1 MLRMTMSRLTR
12 SRVMGSW
19 RSYGMT
25 SRPTFLRPT
34 FLKSSAPKRNFAGPA
49 PSQVG
54 KVSEMG
60 TIERILTFNGL
71 MSKYPWTFGVGIAT
85 AKTGAAD
92 ILVQKQIE
100 KREKLDW
107 QRVGL
112 FTLFGFAYLGI
123 VQYLIYVNLF
133 SRLFKNA
140 EAFGKMPFR
149 EKIRNKEGYVSLG
162 SCLCS

>member
-1 MLRMTMSRLTR
+1 MLRMTMSRMTR
-12 SRVMGSW
+12 SRVMESW

-25 SRPTFLRPT
+25 SRPTFSRPT
-34 FLKSSAPKRNFAGPA
+34 LLKTSMPKRNLAGPA

-100 KREKLDW
+100 KRENLDW

-149 EKIRNKEGYVSLG
+149 EKIRNKEGYVSLSG
-162 SCLCS
+162 ILCS

>member
-25 SRPTFLRPT
+25 SRPTFSRPT
-34 FLKSSAPKRNFAGPA
+34 LLKTSMPKRNLAGPA

-133 SRLFKNA
+133 SRLFRNA

-149 EKIRNKEGYVSLG
+149 EKIRNKEGYVSP
-162 SCLCS
+162 CVCS